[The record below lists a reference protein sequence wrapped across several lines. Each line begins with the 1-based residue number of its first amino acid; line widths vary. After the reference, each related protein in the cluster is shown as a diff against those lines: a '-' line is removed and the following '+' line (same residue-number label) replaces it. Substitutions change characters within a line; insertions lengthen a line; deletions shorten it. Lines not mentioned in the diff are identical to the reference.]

1 MNEDKAIYPPVDPVR
16 VGLAGSCPRCGEGRL
31 FSGFLKVAPRC
42 SNCGLDY
49 DFADSGDGPAVFVIL
64 LIGFVIVG
72 LALWLEVNV
81 GPPLWVHFV
90 LWTPL
95 IVILSLV
102 ALRLSKGL
110 LIALQFRHKAEE
122 GRLDRP

>member
-42 SNCGLDY
+42 INCGLDY

>member
-16 VGLAGSCPRCGEGRL
+16 VGLSGSCPRCGEGRL

-122 GRLDRP
+122 GRLDRQ

>member
-16 VGLAGSCPRCGEGRL
+16 VGLSGSCPRCGEGRL

>member
-1 MNEDKAIYPPVDPVR
+1 MNDDKAIYPPVDPVR

-49 DFADSGDGPAVFVIL
+49 AFADSGDGPAVFVIL

-95 IVILSLV
+95 IVILSMV

>member
-16 VGLAGSCPRCGEGRL
+16 VGLSGSCPRCGEGRL

-81 GPPLWVHFV
+81 GPPLWVHFM

-122 GRLDRP
+122 GRLDRL